1 MLCCYVSDYTQNG
14 MKDRCLYAFDFATVG
29 RMSEV
34 GCLEWRDV
42 IGKIRNDAFGMQVRN
57 VCN

>member
-14 MKDRCLYAFDFATVG
+14 MKDRCMYAFDFATVG

-34 GCLEWRDV
+34 GCLEWRDNY
-42 IGKIRNDAFGMQVRN
+42 IACINIAAFFAGIQGSF
-57 VCN
+57 